1 MKNYTSSILYI
12 FSLLILSGCVTQK
25 KKEDVGALGRG
36 YHHMTA
42 RYNGYYNASVLL
54 YESQVELNDQYKDN
68 YNKTLPIYKYAAA
81 DNPKAVAEPLDE
93 AIVKLTTL
101 VARHEPAR
109 WVDDSYLMA
118 GQAQFLKQDFET
130 AEETFEYLV
139 AEYSPQKMAERAAIS
154 KAKAKRSKA
163 VRASIK
169 KGEKPVADEGGEKVE
184 LTKKERQKLNKNKKK
199 AAAKKRKER
208 EKERKLKKKEIQRK
222 RKGKAAKGRKP
233 DPKNKDQEEET
244 KITEAGTTEGYDDL
258 PRLPNGYPMPG
269 SVRLGNQE
277 MSLEDGDP
285 ENYAFKHR
293 PAYQEGIL
301 WLGRTYIERENFVN
315 ADRMLSRLEQNTATP
330 KDIRRETD
338 IARTHYFLKQKK
350 NAQAIEPLKNAIG
363 STKDDIVRARLNF
376 ILGQLYQEAKQGE
389 GAYASF
395 EEVIRNKPGFEM
407 DFNARLNLALAGV
420 HSETD
425 SRKKLER
432 MLKEEKNLD
441 YSDQIYYALAELDF
455 QNGDVEA
462 GIKNLE
468 LAIENSTR
476 NVALKAEAF
485 LLLADLYYERESYV
499 DAKINYDNALNSLNK
514 KDERYDRVERLAKNL
529 SGVAENIQIIELQDS
544 LLRVSRMT
552 DEEKRELAQRIKAD
566 QEKKRL
572 EDIKIAAA
580 KAAQESKKAARSAP
594 AARSALAKGPVFWAY
609 DARNVKK
616 SIREFQREWGSRT
629 LTDNWRLSS
638 KASFAGVNISE
649 AKEKSGPMTDEEI
662 AEMFKA
668 VPGTPEEVDASNRMI
683 EAAMFTLGTHYRDRL
698 KNYEKSVGTLLEL
711 LNRYPDTQ
719 YKLDALYYLHLA
731 YLDMGDD
738 ANAKIY
744 YDKIVNGYP
753 TTKYAKM
760 LQDPNFA
767 LLVNSKEAQVIEY
780 YDETYAVFE
789 KRQFKEAADR
799 ISKVGEKFGGT
810 NALMPRFTLLQAMCV
825 GNLEGKEKYVEALK
839 QVIAKYPDEPEAKA
853 AREMLRNLGERINT
867 GPGQQRN
874 LANAD
879 GQVGNYKVE
888 DDKLHYVIVVFRNKV
903 SLNDAKIGVSDYNQ
917 KYHSQDKLRMNNIY
931 LGSGKDRYPIV
942 AVRRFKDKVDAMDY
956 YDGINKNSKD
966 FLDKKTFDYELFA
979 VGQGNYR
986 ELLKS
991 KNLDDYRTFFELNY
1005 LE

>member
-1 MKNYTSSILYI
+1 M
-12 FSLLILSGCVTQK
+12 
-25 KKEDVGALGRG
+25 GALGRG

-54 YESQVELNDQYKDN
+54 VESQLELDKQYKDN
-68 YNKTLPIYKYAAA
+68 YNKILPIYKYNAA

-93 AIVKLTTL
+93 AIVKLTTV

-109 WVDDSYLMA
+109 WIDDSYLMA
-118 GQAQFLKQDFET
+118 GQAQFLKQDYET

-139 AEYSPQKMAERAAIS
+139 AEFSPQKMAEKAAIS

-163 VRASIK
+163 VKESIK
-169 KGEKPVADEGGEKVE
+169 KGEKPVADESGAKVD
-184 LTKKERQKLNKNKKK
+184 LTKKEREKLSKNKKK
-199 AAAKKRKER
+199 ANKKKRKER
-208 EKERKLKKKEIQRK
+208 EKERKRKKKEIQRK
-222 RKGKAAKGRKP
+222 RKGKAAKSRKP
-233 DPKNKDQEEET
+233 DPKKDKQEEGSKNGET
-244 KITEAGTTEGYDDL
+244 LATQEIDDL

-269 SVRLGNQE
+269 SVRLSNQE
-277 MSLEDGDP
+277 MTLEDGEP
-285 ENYAFKHR
+285 ENYTFKHR

-315 ADRMLSRLEQNTATP
+315 ADRMLARLENNTATP

-338 IARTHYFLKQKK
+338 IARAHFFLKQKK
-350 NAQAIEPLKNAIG
+350 NEQAIEPLKKAIE
-363 STKDDIVRARLNF
+363 STNDDIIRARLNF
-376 ILGQLYQEAKQGE
+376 ILGQLYQEARQGTP
-389 GAYASF
+389 AYAAF
-395 EEVIRNKPGFEM
+395 EDVIKDKPDFEM

-420 HSETD
+420 HSESE
-425 SRKKLER
+425 SRKKMER
-432 MLKEEKNLD
+432 MLKEEKNAE

-455 QNGDVEA
+455 QNGNREG

-476 NVALKAEAF
+476 NVALKGEAF
-485 LLLADLYYERESYV
+485 LLLADLYYEDEKYV
-499 DAKINYDNALNSLNK
+499 NAKINYDNALNSLNK

-529 SGVAENIQIIELQDS
+529 SGIAENIQIIELQDS

-552 DEEKRELAQRIKAD
+552 DEERRELAQTIKAE

-572 EDIKIAAA
+572 EAIKKAAE
-580 KAAQESKKAARSAP
+580 KAAQESRLAARSA
-594 AARSALAKGPVFWAY
+594 RSSTRSPLADNPETTFWAY

-616 SIREFQREWGSRT
+616 GMREFQREWGTRS

-638 KASFAGVNISE
+638 KASFEGVNISE

-662 AEMFKA
+662 AEMFKE
-668 VPGTPEEVDASNRMI
+668 VPDTPEDVDASNRMI
-683 EAAMFTLGTHYRDRL
+683 ETAMFTLGTHYRDRL
-698 KNYEKSVGTLLEL
+698 RAYEKCVETLLEL
-711 LNRYPDTQ
+711 LNRFPETQ

-767 LLVNSKEAQVIEY
+767 LQVNSKEAQVIKY

-789 KRQFKEAADR
+789 KRQFKAAAER

-810 NALMPRFTLLQAMCV
+810 NPLMPRFTLLQAMCV
-825 GNLEGKEKYVEALK
+825 GNIEGKEKYIEALK
-839 QVIAKYPDEPEAKA
+839 QVIAKYPEEPEARA
-853 AREMLRNLGERINT
+853 AREMLRNLGEKINT

-874 LANAD
+874 LPNSD

-888 DDKLHYVIVVFRNKV
+888 VDQLHYVIVVFKNKV
-903 SLNDAKIGVSDYNQ
+903 SLNDAKIGVSDYNK

-931 LGSGKDRYPIV
+931 LGTGKDRFPIV
-942 AVRRFKDKVDAMDY
+942 AIRRFKDKLDAMDY
-956 YDGINKNSKD
+956 YDGILKNSKD

-979 VGQGNYR
+979 VGQSNYR

-991 KNLDDYRTFFELNY
+991 KNLADYRTFFELNY